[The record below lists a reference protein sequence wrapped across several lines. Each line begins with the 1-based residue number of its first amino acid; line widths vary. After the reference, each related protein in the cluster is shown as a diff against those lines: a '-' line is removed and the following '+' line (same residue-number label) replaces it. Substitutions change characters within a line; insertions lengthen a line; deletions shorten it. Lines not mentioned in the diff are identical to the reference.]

1 MRRLAAAAAAALLVS
16 MVLVPVAALAKPPDS
31 VGPVEVS
38 TAVRMAVS
46 PLMRE
51 VASLPTVPPPV
62 GSKKDD
68 RPLRHL
74 GGQGTSGPNAA
85 IQSAPGPA
93 LAATPGA
100 GFPGVGTGDYGF
112 VDQWAPPDTNGSVGA
127 TQYVQWVNT
136 AFAVFDKVT
145 GTLVLGP
152 TTGNTLFAKLGGPCA
167 ADNDG
172 DPIVVYDK
180 LANRW
185 VFTQFAVAG
194 GPPYYQCVAVSQ
206 TSDATGAYNLYAFS
220 EPNFNDYPKLAVW
233 PDAYYASFNMFSGTG
248 FAGARA
254 CAFDRNAMLRG
265 LTAKQVCFQL
275 SFFYGG
281 LLPSD
286 LDGSTP
292 PPQGSPDFF
301 LNFGSNSLN
310 LWKFHVN
317 FATPAS
323 STFSGPTGL
332 AVAAFSPACGGG
344 TCIPQPGTT
353 QQLDSLGDRLM
364 YRLAYRNFGDHEALV
379 VNHSVTAGASVGVRW
394 YELRNPAGST
404 LASGTPVVYQQGTF
418 APDASYRWMG
428 SIAQD
433 RSGDMALGYSLSSAS
448 VFPSVAYTG
457 RVPGD
462 AAGTMEQETVAKN
475 GSGSQNTNSL
485 SRWGDYSSMSVDPVD
500 DCTFWYTNEYLK
512 ANGSWNWSTWIT
524 SFRFPGCQGTV
535 SQAPTITSP
544 KATTFTIGTP
554 GSFTVTATGSPTP
567 SISESG
573 ALPGNVT
580 FIDNHNGTATLSGTP
595 AVGSDPNYPITFS
608 ATNGVSPDASQGF
621 TLTVNAATQAPVI
634 TSPNSATFTV
644 GSAGSLT
651 VTTTGSPTPVVT
663 ETGAL
668 PGGVTFIGNA
678 NGTATLVGTPASG
691 TSGNYPIT
699 FSATNSAGS
708 NAQAFTLTVNASIPA
723 LVVTT
728 TSLPSDRQRSTYPP
742 TTLQAANGA
751 LPYSW
756 LVVSGALPPNLLL
769 SSGGTISGMPTKVG
783 TFSFTVQ
790 VKDTSGNAATATLS
804 IKISQH

>member
-51 VASLPTVPPPV
+51 VASMPTVPPPV

-112 VDQWAPPDTNGSVGA
+112 VDQWAPQDTNGSVGA

-136 AFAVFDKVT
+136 AFAVFDKGT
-145 GTLVLGP
+145 GTPVLGP

-194 GPPYYQCVAVSQ
+194 GPPYYQCVAVS
-206 TSDATGAYNLYAFS
+206 TSSDATGTYNLYAFS

-254 CAFDRNAMLRG
+254 CAFDRTAMLRG

-292 PPQGSPDFF
+292 PPLGSPDFF

-332 AVAAFSPACGGG
+332 AVASFSRACGGG

-394 YELRNPAGST
+394 YELRNRAGST
-404 LASGTPVVYQQGTF
+404 LASGTPFVYQQGTF

-462 AAGTMEQETVAKN
+462 PLGTMEQETVAKN

-524 SFRFPGCQGTV
+524 SFRFPGCG
-535 SQAPTITSP
+535 S
-544 KATTFTIGTP
+544 ATPDFTISATP
-554 GSFTVTATGSPTP
+554 ASQTVAPGQVASYTVTAGALNGFADTVSLSVSGLPAGASATFNPASMTGS
-567 SISESG
+567 
-573 ALPGNVT
+573 
-580 FIDNHNGTATLSGTP
+580 GTATLQVSTSGGAPSGTSTLTITGTS
-595 AVGSDPNYPITFS
+595 GSLTHTTTVSLVVATPDFTISVSPGSQSIRRGS
-608 ATNGVSPDASQGF
+608 ATNYAVTVGALNGF
-621 TLTVNAATQAPVI
+621 TGLVVLSASGLPAGATASFTPASVAGSGSSTLRVSTSGSTPTGTYTLKI
-634 TSPNSATFTV
+634 TGTF
-644 GSAGSLT
+644 GSLT
-651 VTTTGSPTPVVT
+651 HSASVQTTVT
-663 ETGAL
+663 
-668 PGGVTFIGNA
+668 
-678 NGTATLVGTPASG
+678 
-691 TSGNYPIT
+691 
-699 FSATNSAGS
+699 
-708 NAQAFTLTVNASIPA
+708 
-723 LVVTT
+723 
-728 TSLPSDRQRSTYPP
+728 
-742 TTLQAANGA
+742 
-751 LPYSW
+751 
-756 LVVSGALPPNLLL
+756 
-769 SSGGTISGMPTKVG
+769 K
-783 TFSFTVQ
+783 
-790 VKDTSGNAATATLS
+790 
-804 IKISQH
+804 H

>member
-51 VASLPTVPPPV
+51 VASMPTVPPPV

-74 GGQGTSGPNAA
+74 GGQGTSGSNAA

-100 GFPGVGTGDYGF
+100 GFPGVGTGDYSF
-112 VDQWAPPDTNGSVGA
+112 VDQWAPPDTNGSIGA

-136 AFAVFDKVT
+136 AFAVFDKA
-145 GTLVLGP
+145 GTKLLGP
-152 TTGNTLFAKLGGPCA
+152 ITGNTLFASLGGPCA

-233 PDAYYASFNMFSGTG
+233 PDAYYASFNMFSGNS

-254 CAFDRNAMLRG
+254 CAFDRNAMLQG

-286 LDGSTP
+286 LDGSTLP
-292 PPQGSPDFF
+292 PAGAPDFF
-301 LNFGSNSLN
+301 RNFGSNSLN

-323 STFSGPTGL
+323 STCSGPTGL
-332 AVAAFSPACGGG
+332 AVAAFSRACGGG

-364 YRLAYRNFGDHEALV
+364 YRLTYRNFGDHEALV

-394 YELRNPAGST
+394 YELRNPTGST
-404 LASGTPVVYQQGTF
+404 LASGRPVVYQQGTF

-433 RSGDMALGYSLSSAS
+433 RSGDIALGYSLSSAAI
-448 VFPSVAYTG
+448 FPSVAYTG

-462 AAGTMEQETVAKN
+462 AAGTMEQETVVQP

-524 SFRFPGCQGTV
+524 SFRFPGCV
-535 SQAPTITSP
+535 S
-544 KATTFTIGTP
+544 ATPDFTISATP
-554 GSFTVTATGSPTP
+554 ASQTVAPGQVASYTATA
-567 SISESG
+567 G
-573 ALPGNVT
+573 ALNGFADTVPLPVSGLPAGASAT
-580 FIDNHNGTATLSGTP
+580 FNPASMTGSGTATLQVSTSGGAPSGT
-595 AVGSDPNYPITFS
+595 S
-608 ATNGVSPDASQGF
+608 
-621 TLTVNAATQAPVI
+621 TLTI
-634 TSPNSATFTV
+634 TGTS
-644 GSAGSLT
+644 GSLT
-651 VTTTGSPTPVVT
+651 HTTTVSLVVAAPDFTLSVSPGSQSIRRGSATSYAVT
-663 ETGAL
+663 VGAL
-668 PGGVTFIGNA
+668 
-678 NGTATLVGTPASG
+678 NGFTGLVVLSASGLPAGATASFTPASVAG
-691 TSGNYPIT
+691 SGSSTLRVSTSGSTPTGTYTLKIT
-699 FSATNSAGS
+699 
-708 NAQAFTLTVNASIPA
+708 
-723 LVVTT
+723 
-728 TSLPSDRQRSTYPP
+728 
-742 TTLQAANGA
+742 
-751 LPYSW
+751 
-756 LVVSGALPPNLLL
+756 
-769 SSGGTISGMPTKVG
+769 G
-783 TFSFTVQ
+783 TFGSLTHSASVQ
-790 VKDTSGNAATATLS
+790 LG
-804 IKISQH
+804 